1 LLRERNFGGQTCR
14 LKLTIEDSFLPENAG
29 SAFLRFEDGRLHL
42 MDDGGYDVEVCM
54 DVAEFSSLLV
64 GAVNFRSLHKYGLAE
79 ISDPGYVGTIDKVFA
94 VEDKPICTT
103 AF

>member
-1 LLRERNFGGQTCR
+1 
-14 LKLTIEDSFLPENAG
+14 
-29 SAFLRFEDGRLHL
+29 
-42 MDDGGYDVEVCM
+42 M
-54 DVAEFSSLLV
+54 DVAEFFSLLV
-64 GAVNFRSLHKYGLAE
+64 GVVNFRSLHKYGLAE